1 MNKTFW
7 LAALNRAIRTM
18 AQTAIAAIGSAAL
31 IESINWW
38 TVLSASLVA
47 GVLSILTSIATGLP
61 EVQIEERK
69 PPNKPKITV
78 KAYEDYDEDGSPI
91 VDKPCEACD
100 LTPYL
105 EGVDNDGA
113 D

>member
-1 MNKTFW
+1 MTKTFW
-7 LAALNRAIRTM
+7 LAALNRAVRTM
-18 AQTAIAAIGSAAL
+18 AQTALAAIGSAAL

-61 EVQIEERK
+61 EAQIEERK
-69 PPNKPKITV
+69 PPDRPMITV

-105 EGVDNDGA
+105 EGGDNDGA

>member
-1 MNKTFW
+1 MKKTFW

-47 GVLSILTSIATGLP
+47 GVLSVLTSIATGLP
-61 EVQIEERK
+61 EAKIERRK
-69 PPNKPKITV
+69 PPDRPMITV

-91 VDKPCEACD
+91 VDKPCDACD
-100 LTPYL
+100 LTQYL
-105 EGVDNDGA
+105 EGGEDNGA